1 MDRPDREY
9 YKTSNL
15 NSSHGVY
22 IIYGL
27 PDYDGIVTRVQFL
40 WHFRWR
46 SPLGALLQS
55 RPGLLAFGLALLR
68 LKVYGA
74 RLDGSVVERLD
85 LAGCPDRV
93 NNGGDEEHAEG
104 HPEHSAPLKQ

>member
-27 PDYDGIVTRVQFL
+27 PDYDGIVTRVQFV

-46 SPLGALLQS
+46 SSLRALLQS
-55 RPGLLAFGLALLR
+55 RSGFLALGLALLR
-68 LKVYGA
+68 LKVHGA
-74 RLDGSVVERLD
+74 RLDGGVVERLD
-85 LAGCPDRV
+85 LAGGPDGV
-93 NNGGDEEHAEG
+93 NDGGDEEHTKC